1 LSAIVCGV
9 NDVRQTEMHTVELL
23 VPEPQSF
30 EVDIAIEKLKRYKS
44 VGINQ
49 ILVAA
54 IQASR
59 SKIHKF
65 INYIWSVGLPEQW
78 KESIIVPIYKIG
90 VNN

>member
-1 LSAIVCGV
+1 
-9 NDVRQTEMHTVELL
+9 
-23 VPEPQSF
+23 
-30 EVDIAIEKLKRYKS
+30 
-44 VGINQ
+44 
-49 ILVAA
+49 VAA